1 MTRLVSPIARFVPRI
16 RRGSPRTDS
25 IGRDPASVSSPA
37 REPNRTGRRV
47 KADRQLDDLDDDIAP
62 VSDGAIPL
70 RAIPGGVAAPRRHR
84 LTRVAIREAGR
95 TYFIPV
101 DAIDWVEGADY
112 YVKLHVGGRVHLLR
126 EPLRSLAERLDPSRF
141 ARVHRSAIVNLA
153 RVREIR
159 VAAKGDHAIVLDD
172 TTRLRLT
179 RTRRRDLEALIE
191 YAPIE

>member
-1 MTRLVSPIARFVPRI
+1 M
-16 RRGSPRTDS
+16 
-25 IGRDPASVSSPA
+25 
-37 REPNRTGRRV
+37 N
-47 KADRQLDDLDDDIAP
+47 ADRQLDEERPASAP
-62 VSDGAIPL
+62 PSTDGAVAL
-70 RAIPGGVAAPRRHR
+70 RAIPGGASLPRGEA
-84 LTRVAIREAGR
+84 LTRLAIREAGR

-101 DAIDWVEGADY
+101 DAIDWIEGADY
-112 YVKLHVGGRVHLLR
+112 YVKLHVNGRVHLLR
-126 EPLRSLAERLDPSRF
+126 EPLRSLSQRLDPSRF

-191 YAPIE
+191 CAPV